1 MSLNSKRLSLADV
14 RLKIFNEMEADIEAQ
29 FLDLLELRERVRQAE
44 LRANMRSKTWGKT
57 WARKPASVVIAAVA

>member
-14 RLKIFNEMEADIEAQ
+14 RLKIFAEMEADIEAQ

-44 LRANMRSKTWGKT
+44 LRANMRSKTW
-57 WARKPASVVIAAVA
+57 ARKPASVVIAAVA